1 MYQIGFVITLN
12 ILNTINSY
20 LDGVVDSVVSYLENI
35 QPWAASVVLFGV
47 GLFALIGFFV
57 FIKKFIKA
65 FIVMAILGGAIY
77 LIYSQTN
84 ILDSILKIVL

>member
-1 MYQIGFVITLN
+1 MYQMNFIIMLN
-12 ILNTINSY
+12 IADTINTY
-20 LDGVVDSVVSYLENI
+20 LDGVVDSVVSYLESI
-35 QPWAASVVLFGV
+35 QPWAASVVLFVV